1 MERRVRKR
9 LSKALA
15 LVLRHKADRHGITV
29 EPGTGWADVDEVLTA
44 LKKKSGRRFLRRH
57 LVDAAI
63 AGPDGKVRFQVDG
76 NRIRALY
83 GHSQVEVS
91 YPAETPP
98 ERLYHGTSPAAA
110 EVILAEGIK
119 GMARQYVHLAA
130 KPDYARQVGGRH
142 SPIPV
147 VLVVQAAKAAEDG
160 VDFHCPDGIHWLAKE
175 VPPRY
180 LCREEDE
187 A

>member
-1 MERRVRKR
+1 MERRVKKR

-15 LVLRHKADRHGITV
+15 LLLRHKAERHKITV
-29 EPGTGWADVDEVLTA
+29 EPGTGWADIDEILRA

-63 AGPDGKVRFQVDG
+63 AGPDGKVRFQVEG

-91 YPAETPP
+91 YPEEAPP
-98 ERLYHGTSPAAA
+98 ERLYHGTSPDAA
-110 EVILAEGIK
+110 EVILAEGIR

-142 SPIPV
+142 SPTPV
-147 VLVVQAAKAAEDG
+147 VLVVRAAEAAAEG
-160 VDFHCPDGIHWLAKE
+160 VAFHCPDGLHWLAKE
-175 VPPRY
+175 VPARY
-180 LCREEDE
+180 LQREED
-187 A
+187 AS